1 MPEEAK
7 WNSEE
12 FITFLLLHASHA
24 DLEFS
29 DSEQE
34 LIAKRVSPDVFESI
48 YSEYE
53 EMGEFEIL
61 QTILS
66 YKGIYYPTLDRKLEL
81 LDLIKTQFHADGE
94 YTTLEKGLM
103 RFLEKLL

>member
-1 MPEEAK
+1 MSIEPK

-24 DLEFS
+24 DLEFT
-29 DSEQE
+29 DDERE
-34 LIAKRVSPDVFESI
+34 VIMERVSPDVFEAI

-66 YKGIYYPTLDRKLEL
+66 YKGIYYPTLDRKNEI
-81 LDLIKTQFHADGE
+81 LDLIRKQFEVDGDFSA
-94 YTTLEKGLM
+94 LEKGLIL
-103 RFLEKLL
+103 FLEKLL

>member
-1 MPEEAK
+1 MSDTPK

-24 DLEFS
+24 DLEFT
-29 DSEQE
+29 DDERE
-34 LIAKRVSPDVFESI
+34 MIAKRVSPDVFESI

-66 YKGIYYPTLDRKLEL
+66 YKGLYYPTLDRKHEL
-81 LDLIKTQFHADGE
+81 LDIIKAQFHADGE

>member
-1 MPEEAK
+1 MEDEPK

-24 DLEFS
+24 DLEFT
-29 DSEQE
+29 DDERE
-34 LIAKRVSPDVFESI
+34 AIALRVSPDVFEAI

-53 EMGEFEIL
+53 EMGEYEIL

-66 YKGIYYPTLDRKLEL
+66 YKGLYYPTLSRKTEM
-81 LDLIKTQFHADGE
+81 LDLVKKQFEADGDFS
-94 YTTLEKGLM
+94 TLEKGLM
-103 RFLEKLL
+103 LFLEKLL

>member
-1 MPEEAK
+1 MSIEPK

-24 DLEFS
+24 DLEFT
-29 DSEQE
+29 DDERE
-34 LIAKRVSPDVFESI
+34 AIMERVSPDVFEDI
-48 YSEYE
+48 YSNYE

-66 YKGIYYPTLDRKLEL
+66 YKGLYYPTMDRKHEL
-81 LDLIKTQFHADGE
+81 LDLIRKQFEADGDFSP
-94 YTTLEKGLM
+94 LEKGLIL
-103 RFLEKLL
+103 FLEKLL